1 MIKVTWACYASFK
14 TLTNHK
20 FKKMFRNKII
30 RTAFVL
36 SISLLTMSGIIRHDQ
51 DRQKYIEIGMSPEFD
66 CVGRYSTIKDTTDY
80 AAGVL
85 IAQNWVLTASHF
97 VEDSSLW
104 KFGNKYYKTKRI
116 IKNPKLLPDASEL
129 QWNGWDLALIE
140 LEKPVMNI
148 KPAIRYRGR
157 NEFGKVITKIG
168 YGYWGDGKSGL
179 KTPRVAGRLGGN
191 NTIDAVGG
199 IYEGR
204 TFTDDVLVCDFDS
217 PETDTLNRFGSSF
230 PLEFEIGG
238 SKGDSGGGVFIYNNG
253 HQELVGI
260 VSGALNRQIK
270 YGSVMALARIS
281 SANNWIDSTIVRK
294 TK

>member
-1 MIKVTWACYASFK
+1 MTNPFK
-14 TLTNHK
+14 
-20 FKKMFRNKII
+20 RNTII
-30 RTAFVL
+30 RTV
-36 SISLLTMSGIIRHDQ
+36 IILTMSLIFTSGIIRHDKSI
-51 DRQKYIEIGMSPEFD
+51 DKYIEIGMSHKFD
-66 CVGRYSTIKDTTDY
+66 CVGRYSTTKDTSDY

-85 IAQNWVLTASHF
+85 ISPKWVLTASHF

-116 IKNPKLLPDASEL
+116 IKNPKLLPDATEL

-140 LEKPVMNI
+140 LEKPVLDI
-148 KPAIRYRGR
+148 QPAIRYRER

-199 IYEGR
+199 TYEGR
-204 TFTDDVLVCDFDS
+204 NFTNDVLVCDFDS
-217 PETDTLNRFGSSF
+217 PETDTLNRFGSTM

-238 SKGDSGGGVFIYNNG
+238 SKGDSGGGVFIDNNG

-260 VSGALNRQIK
+260 VSGALNRQIR

-281 SANNWIDSTIVRK
+281 SANNWIDSTIERK
-294 TK
+294 NNKKSKH

>member
-1 MIKVTWACYASFK
+1 M
-14 TLTNHK
+14 TNQTE
-20 FKKMFRNKII
+20 RNKII
-30 RTAFVL
+30 GTVFVL
-36 SISLLTMSGIIRHDQ
+36 TISLILTSGIIRHDKEI
-51 DRQKYIEIGMSPEFD
+51 QKYIEIGMSSEFD
-66 CVGRYSTIKDTTDY
+66 CVGRYSTTNDTTDY

-85 IAQNWVLTASHF
+85 IAKNWVLTASHF

-104 KFGNKYYKTKRI
+104 KFGSKYYKTKKI
-116 IKNPKLLPDASEL
+116 LKNPKLLPNASEL

-140 LEKPVMNI
+140 LEKPVI
-148 KPAIRYRGR
+148 DIQPAVRYRGR
-157 NEFGKVITKIG
+157 NELGKVITKIG

-191 NTIDAVGG
+191 NTVDAVGG

-217 PETDTLNRFGSSF
+217 PETDTLNKFGSSL

-238 SKGDSGGGVFIYNNG
+238 SKGDSGGGVFINNNG

-260 VSGALNRQIK
+260 VSGALNRTIR
-270 YGSVMALARIS
+270 YGSVMVLARLS
-281 SANNWIDSTIVRK
+281 SANKWIDSTILKFSKNNSRSK
-294 TK
+294 H